1 MTAPKGSRN
10 RDAPSAPARPAAAR
24 RVGGA
29 GRTGRVRGARRP
41 RRAVPHIREFLADS
55 LTPLAAYRRLAEV
68 SDFRFLFESVSGG
81 AQVSRFS
88 FLGAGP
94 REVYRLYPDRLEAER
109 DGRSRRLP
117 GEPLAAL
124 RELVG
129 EIAAEPGPIPFTGGL
144 VGYFGYDLVRLL
156 ERLPARPPDPYGLPV
171 ALLARFDTLVIFD
184 HAYQRVLAIA
194 NEIEDEVS
202 VGAAERELSLL
213 SRLLT
218 AAGGGGG
225 VSMPARPPRPPSPEL
240 PGLDGPGYRRAVEV
254 AKDYIAAGDIFQVV
268 LARRFRV
275 PRRIEPLLLYRA
287 LRMVN
292 PSPYMVLLEAPG
304 EGGPLALVGASP
316 EMLLRKV
323 GRHLSYRP
331 IAGTRPRGMDEA
343 GDRRLAADLL
353 ADAKER
359 AEHLMLVD
367 LGRNDL
373 GRVATAGSVRL
384 PTFMEIERYS
394 HVMHIVS
401 SVEAELA
408 AGRDGLDA
416 LLSCFPAGTVSG
428 APKIRAMEIIDEL
441 EPEARGPYAGAV
453 GYLSYGGDLD
463 TCIALRTLVVR
474 PDETSV
480 TAGAGIVADSDPHAE
495 ERETES
501 KAAAMLQ
508 AVALAEAL
516 PGEPRGG
523 GA

>member
-1 MTAPKGSRN
+1 MTVPVRS
-10 RDAPSAPARPAAAR
+10 AAAR
-24 RVGGA
+24 
-29 GRTGRVRGARRP
+29 GRSPQSHRP

-81 AQVSRFS
+81 ERLSRFS

-109 DGRSRRLP
+109 EGNTRRLP
-117 GEPLAAL
+117 GEPIAAL
-124 RELVG
+124 REVMA
-129 EIAAEPGPIPFTGGL
+129 EVVAEPGPIPFTGGL
-144 VGYFGYDLVRLL
+144 VGYFGYDLIRLL
-156 ERLPARPPDPYGLPV
+156 ERLPHRPPDPYGLPV

-184 HAYQRVLAIA
+184 HAHQRVLAIA
-194 NEIEDEVS
+194 NEIEDEIS
-202 VGAAERELSLL
+202 VGAAERELGRL

-225 VSMPARPPRPPSPEL
+225 VAMPGRAPRPPAPEL
-240 PGLDGPGYRRAVEV
+240 PSLDGAAYRNAVST
-254 AKDYIAAGDIFQVV
+254 AKEHIAAGDIFQVV

-292 PSPYMVLLEAPG
+292 PSPYMVLLEAP
-304 EGGPLALVGASP
+304 EVALVGASP
-316 EMLLRKV
+316 EMLVRKT
-323 GRHLSYRP
+323 GRHLTTRP

-343 GDRRLAADLL
+343 GDRRLAEDLL

-373 GRVATAGSVRL
+373 GRVAMTGSVRV
-384 PTFMEIERYS
+384 PTFMEVERYS

-408 AGRDGLDA
+408 GGRDGLDA

-428 APKIRAMEIIDEL
+428 APKIRAMEIVDEL
-441 EPEARGPYAGAV
+441 EPEARGPYAGAI
-453 GYLSYGGDLD
+453 GYLSYTGDLD
-463 TCIALRTLVVR
+463 TCIAIRTLVVR
-474 PDETSV
+474 PGETSV
-480 TAGAGIVADSDPHAE
+480 TAGAGIVADSDPHSE

-501 KAAAMLQ
+501 KAAAMLA
-508 AVALAEAL
+508 AVSLAEAL
-516 PGEPRGG
+516 EERGSG
-523 GA
+523 RDA